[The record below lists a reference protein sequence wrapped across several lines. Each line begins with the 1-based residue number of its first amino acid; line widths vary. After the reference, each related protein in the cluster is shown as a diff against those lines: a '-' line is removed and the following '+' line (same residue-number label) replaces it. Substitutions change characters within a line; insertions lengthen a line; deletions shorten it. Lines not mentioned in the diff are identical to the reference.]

1 MEVYR
6 CQTHDVRL
14 IVDGKRW
21 SFHNPRGSY
30 AGVPKCQLHL
40 TFEPKE
46 GKMGDCEI
54 VKEQEG

>member
-21 SFHNPRGSY
+21 SFHNPQGSY
-30 AGVPKCQLHL
+30 AGIPKCQLHL

>member
-1 MEVYR
+1 VEVYR

-21 SFHNPRGSY
+21 SFHNPQGSY
-30 AGVPKCQLHL
+30 AGIPKCQLHL

-46 GKMGDCEI
+46 GKVGDCVI